1 MKKLDTLTDRLSQ
14 KTSVTQYKKDAR
26 KIPKSVTDV
35 ITLIRL
41 HKFNWSDWHHVN
53 KLNKAIEL
61 GYVDEEL
68 NILKED

>member
-1 MKKLDTLTDRLSQ
+1 MKKLDTLTDKLSQ
-14 KTSVTQYKKDAR
+14 KTSVTQFKKDATR
-26 KIPKSVTDV
+26 IPNSVREV

-41 HKFNWSDWHHVN
+41 HQFSWSDWHHVK

-68 NILKED
+68 NILKEV